1 MKALGIDLGT
11 TYSCMAYMND
21 VGEAEVIPNLEGSN
35 VTPSVVYFE
44 SADNVVVGETAKE
57 NSVLEPKATI
67 SLVKRLMGNS
77 DFAIEYEGTSYSP
90 AQISALILKKMV
102 GDASRHLNEEI
113 TDVVIT
119 CPAYFGTPEKVA
131 TQAAGELAGLNV
143 LSIINEP
150 TAAAISYGLD
160 KGEVN
165 KTIIVYDLGGGTFD
179 VTMIRIEE
187 EDGKKV
193 IRAIAT
199 GGDHQLGGQNWDREL
214 MNYLEDQFREQN
226 SFDDELDEDEALQF
240 EQDLRLLSEKH
251 KKQLTTMK
259 KVKIPIVAAGMKARV
274 ELEREKFDE
283 LTMPLLERT
292 IDEMNHVMDA
302 ARAKGVDTVDEIIMV
317 GGSSRMPQVEE
328 ILNRTYPDI
337 PKRMYDPDEA
347 VAKGAAIFA
356 QDISGISY
364 VGDDP
369 DISGGSSDPADPGA
383 SSDGGENPGTGKP
396 GTRTI
401 GPARPAGGDPGS
413 GGTKVSIINVT
424 SKSFGVELVRDDG
437 SPYIYNMIHRDEEL
451 PIDTSLPVSTFSDG
465 QETVAIKI
473 YESDINE
480 DEYEV
485 IEEFLLGDATLVF
498 DRPMPAG
505 SPVEIRIH
513 FGADGILHLTGID
526 STTGKDINVD
536 LQSSGIM
543 SKEEIKEQKAAIQGI
558 RIARD

>member
-1 MKALGIDLGT
+1 MRALGIDLGT

-77 DFAIEYEGTSYSP
+77 DFAIEYEGVSYSP

-102 GDASRHLNEEI
+102 GDAGRHLNEEI

-193 IRAIAT
+193 MRAIAT

-214 MNYLEDQFREQN
+214 MVYLEEQFREQN
-226 SFDDELDEDEALQF
+226 GFDDELEEDEALQF

-302 ARAKGVDTVDEIIMV
+302 ARSKGVRDVDEIIMV

-328 ILNRTYPDI
+328 ILNKTYPDI

-356 QDISGISY
+356 QDVAGISY
-364 VGDDP
+364 VDSDDSADAVKP
-369 DISGGSSDPADPGA
+369 DDSADDDAGTGGT
-383 SSDGGENPGTGKP
+383 SDGKKP
-396 GTRTI
+396 ANRTI
-401 GPARPAGGDPGS
+401 GPAGGVRTDPTS
-413 GGTKVSIINVT
+413 GGGSVRIINVT

-437 SPYIYNMIHRDEEL
+437 TSYVYNMIHRDDEL
-451 PIDTSLPVSTFSDG
+451 PIDTSLPVSTFAEG

-480 DEYEV
+480 EEYDV

-513 FGADGILHLTGID
+513 FGTDGILHLTGID

-536 LQSSGIM
+536 LESSGIM
-543 SKEEIKEQKAAIQGI
+543 SKEEIREQKAAIQGI